1 MSPFKLVCVSTALA
15 ASVAVSLGA
24 GAAVAECSRS
34 QEIALG
40 QAATRAMADQGG
52 TQHQKQIT
60 LHDCDASDD
69 GSVNARFTYNYFD
82 EQGLQTVT
90 GTVKADNGRITS
102 LDTGKRDRS
111 VASRD
116 DRDDY
121 DNTNLGRYSYR

>member
-1 MSPFKLVCVSTALA
+1 MSPFKLVCVSAVMA
-15 ASVAVSLGA
+15 ASLASA
-24 GAAVAECSRS
+24 SAFADCTRS

-40 QAATRAMADQGG
+40 QATTRAMADRGG
-52 TQHQKQIT
+52 AQHQKQIT

-90 GTVKADNGRITS
+90 GTVKADKDRVTS
-102 LDTGKRDRS
+102 LDTGKRDRG

-121 DNTNLGRYSYR
+121 DNTNLGRYSYRQ